1 MNNDDHVLYEMY
13 SKHRL
18 KLVLKPED
26 EETNTVEADKF
37 VAADAARRGVAT
49 NNSDMDLK
57 TLSNLKQ
64 ELDKKAGENEETI
77 NKHQNLTKLYQQAKH
92 HLDQVHHYIQSIE
105 QSKGEDDETVGP
117 VIAPAEQPAQV
128 NQGAN
133 AAAPAE
139 QPAQVNQSANDFEAQ
154 QIAAANKRDQESG
167 QRLSQSYSAINQ
179 KYKDQ
184 EQARQNARDADQQQR
199 ADAAAGKIPF
209 SQDPG
214 LKAIGL
220 DRYKAPNPENPNRPG
235 TSLNNPYP
243 KAPTYVQDVLAR
255 VSMGGNKYKPEAD
268 ADTAWDKSKAYQ
280 SQLRTA
286 ISKDVIDNFKR
297 KNPNATKQQI
307 DNWYSKYG
315 DAGEEDAPTSIRLR

>member
-1 MNNDDHVLYEMY
+1 MNKDDHVLYEMY

-49 NNSDMDLK
+49 NNSDMDLR

-105 QSKGEDDETVGP
+105 QSKGEDDETAGP
-117 VIAPAEQPAQV
+117 AIASAD
-128 NQGAN
+128 

-139 QPAQVNQSANDFEAQ
+139 QPAQVNQGANDFEAQ

-209 SQDPG
+209 FQDPG

-220 DRYKAPNPENPNRPG
+220 DRYKAPNPEDPNRPG

-243 KAPTYVQDVLAR
+243 KAPTYAQDVAAR

-297 KNPNATKQQI
+297 NNPNATKQQI

-315 DAGEEDAPTSIRLR
+315 DAGEEDAPKSIRLR